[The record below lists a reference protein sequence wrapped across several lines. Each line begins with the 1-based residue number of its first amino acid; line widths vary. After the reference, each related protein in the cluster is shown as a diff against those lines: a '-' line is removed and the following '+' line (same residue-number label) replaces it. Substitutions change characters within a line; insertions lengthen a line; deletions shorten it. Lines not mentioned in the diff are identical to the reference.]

1 MKTEVCLQ
9 SLGTC
14 EYTHLLRVSM
24 WRTEES
30 DVAFYSGAYYALHP
44 GIPSSSSGNSLP
56 PTSELLFLSLNP
68 SFIYFFI
75 SLPLSV
81 YPSLPPSSEHA
92 ALISFA
98 FFAITSFIS
107 PTSSLIFLPLYYI
120 MYSREQREQCR
131 TEREGIGHKT
141 KTLLHVKYFT
151 FALLFKRFSVFCS
164 FLITSQT

>member
-1 MKTEVCLQ
+1 MNTHIY
-9 SLGTC
+9 C
-14 EYTHLLRVSM
+14 ECRCGEQKNLTLL
-24 WRTEES
+24 
-30 DVAFYSGAYYALHP
+30 FYSGAYYALHP

-98 FFAITSFIS
+98 FFTITSFIS
-107 PTSSLIFLPLYYI
+107 PTSSLIFPPLCYI
-120 MYSREQREQCR
+120 VYSREQREQCR
-131 TEREGIGHKT
+131 TEREGIGHKNQNFIT
-141 KTLLHVKYFT
+141 CEIFYFCT
-151 FALLFKRFSVFCS
+151 FDSKVQCVLQL
-164 FLITSQT
+164 LITSQT